1 LLGLLWALQEG
12 EGPLLLEEPELSL
25 HSGVVRHLAR
35 LIYRMQKVRKRQVLV
50 STHSVDLLQDSGISG
65 EEVLMLNPG
74 VEGTQVIP
82 SVQVS
87 EIRVLLQ
94 SGMSVA
100 DAVFPHTEPQHADQ
114 LELFSV

>member
-1 LLGLLWALQEG
+1 
-12 EGPLLLEEPELSL
+12 
-25 HSGVVRHLAR
+25 VRHLAR
-35 LIYRMQKVRKRQVLV
+35 LIYRMQKARKRQVLV
-50 STHSVDLLQDSGISG
+50 STHSVDLLSDSGIGG
-65 EEVLMLNPG
+65 EEVLMLKPG

-87 EIRVLLQ
+87 EIRALLQ
-94 SGMSVA
+94 FGMSVA